1 MVTVRSKYRILIV
14 IPGGFMVE
22 YLQVGSKGVPQNI
35 TGKTIF
41 LGSILFGIT
50 CVFLND
56 VLLAPSHEVFICMP
70 YLADTGAAAGV
81 VCLLAAFSS
90 GLSAAAA
97 AGVAAVGGG
106 GVGAAALTPL
116 ASPTLSLALFA

>member
-1 MVTVRSKYRILIV
+1 MS
-14 IPGGFMVE
+14 
-22 YLQVGSKGVPQNI
+22 S
-35 TGKTIF
+35 
-41 LGSILFGIT
+41 
-50 CVFLND
+50 LND
-56 VLLAPSHEVFICMP
+56 VILASSHEVFICMP

-81 VCLLAAFSS
+81 GCLLAAFSS
-90 GLSAAAA
+90 GLSAAA

>member
-1 MVTVRSKYRILIV
+1 MA
-14 IPGGFMVE
+14 
-22 YLQVGSKGVPQNI
+22 
-35 TGKTIF
+35 
-41 LGSILFGIT
+41 
-50 CVFLND
+50 FLND
-56 VLLAPSHEVFICMP
+56 VILASSHEVFICMP

-81 VCLLAAFSS
+81 GCLLAAFSS

-97 AGVAAVGGG
+97 AAVAAVGGG